1 MNNENKKILQTQH
14 DRNEIVQLKY
24 FEYITSVIE
33 LYTRNNNSVHT
44 MYISMKEKKS
54 QSVDMLHLLAWTMF
68 VYVTITLCRSV
79 N

>member
-14 DRNEIVQLKY
+14 DRNEIVQLNY
-24 FEYITSVIE
+24 FEYITSVNE
-33 LYTRNNNSVHT
+33 LYPRNNNSVHT
-44 MYISMKEKKS
+44 MYISTSLS
-54 QSVDMLHLLAWTMF
+54 QLYVDMLHLLAWTMF